1 MNIIKH
7 FIDTMK
13 TVLVTRATDINGRSD
28 RPEYWWFT
36 LYACIVFGLLA
47 VVDYYVIGFTF
58 WSMLDPFGEM
68 GEMKE
73 AGVLVA
79 LFTLGTLVQ
88 SITLTARRL
97 HDRGRS
103 GWWQL
108 MFIVPFLNFIV
119 FYWLVRDAKDT
130 TEALTYE
137 NPYGFRY

>member
-47 VVDYYVIGFTF
+47 VVDYYVIGLTF
-58 WSMLDPFGEM
+58 FSILDPFGELQ
-68 GEMKE
+68 ES
-73 AGVLVA
+73 GVLVA
-79 LFTLGTLVQ
+79 LFTLATLVQ
-88 SITLTARRL
+88 SICLNARGL
-97 HDRGRS
+97 HDRGHS

-108 MFIVPFLNFIV
+108 GLIVPFLNFMV

>member
-1 MNIIKH
+1 MSH
-7 FIDTMK
+7 FIDIMK

-47 VVDYYVIGFTF
+47 VVDNFVLGFTF
-58 WSMLDPFGEM
+58 FSILEPWGEM
-68 GEMKE
+68 QES
-73 AGVLVA
+73 GVLVA

-97 HDRGRS
+97 HDRGHS

-108 MFIVPFLNFIV
+108 TLIVPFLNFIV
-119 FYWLVRDAKDT
+119 IYWLVRDAKDT
-130 TEALTYE
+130 PSALKYK
-137 NPYGFRY
+137 NPYGVR

>member
-58 WSMLDPFGEM
+58 FSILDPFGELN
-68 GEMKE
+68 ES
-73 AGVLVA
+73 GVLVA

-88 SITLTARRL
+88 SICLNARRL
-97 HDRGRS
+97 HDRGHS

-108 MFIVPFLNFIV
+108 LFVVPGLNFIPL
-119 FYWLVRDAKDT
+119 YWTVRQAKDVP
-130 TEALTYE
+130 EALKYK
-137 NPYGFRY
+137 NPYGKRT

>member
-1 MNIIKH
+1 MKFINH

-36 LYACIVFGLLA
+36 LYACIVVGLLA
-47 VVDYYVIGFTF
+47 VVDNFVLGFTF
-58 WSMLDPFGEM
+58 FSILEPW
-68 GEMKE
+68 GEMKDS
-73 AGVLVA
+73 GVLVA

-97 HDRGRS
+97 HDRGHS

-108 MFIVPFLNFIV
+108 MLIVPFLNFIV
-119 FYWLVRDAKDT
+119 IYWLVRSAKDT
-130 TEALTYE
+130 PKYLKYK
-137 NPYGFRY
+137 NPYGKLPK

>member
-7 FIDTMK
+7 FIDIMK
-13 TVLVTRATDINGRSD
+13 TVLVTRATDINGRSN
-28 RPEYWWFT
+28 RPEYWWFS
-36 LYACIVFGLLA
+36 LYAIIVFGLLA
-47 VVDYYVIGFTF
+47 VVDYYVIGYTF
-58 WSMLDPFGEM
+58 FSILDPFGEM
-68 GEMKE
+68 KE
-73 AGVLVA
+73 SGVLV
-79 LFTLGTLVQ
+79 LLWTLGTLVQ

-97 HDRGRS
+97 HDRGHS

-108 MFIVPFLNFIV
+108 MFIVPVLNFIV

>member
-36 LYACIVFGLLA
+36 LYAIIVFGLFAL
-47 VVDYYVIGFTF
+47 VDNYVLGFTF
-58 WSMLDPFGEM
+58 FSILEPW

-73 AGVLVA
+73 SGVLV
-79 LFTLGTLVQ
+79 LLWTLGTLVQ

-97 HDRGRS
+97 HDRGHS

-108 MFIVPFLNFIV
+108 GFIVPGLNFIV

-137 NPYGFRY
+137 NPYGLRG

>member
-1 MNIIKH
+1 
-7 FIDTMK
+7 MK

-47 VVDYYVIGFTF
+47 VVDNFVIGFTF
-58 WSMLDPFGEM
+58 FSILEPFGEM
-68 GEMKE
+68 EE
-73 AGVLVA
+73 CGVLVA

-97 HDRGRS
+97 HDRGHS

-108 MFIVPFLNFIV
+108 MLIVPFLNFIV
-119 FYWLVRDAKDT
+119 IYWLVRSAKDT
-130 TEALTYE
+130 PKYLKYK
-137 NPYGFRY
+137 NPYGKLPK

>member
-28 RPEYWWFT
+28 RPEYWFFT
-36 LYACIVFGLLA
+36 LYASIVFGLLA
-47 VVDYYVIGFTF
+47 VVDYYAIGFTF
-58 WSMLDPFGEM
+58 FSILDPFGELN
-68 GEMKE
+68 ES
-73 AGVLVA
+73 GVLVA

-88 SITLTARRL
+88 SVCLNARRL
-97 HDRGRS
+97 HDRGHS

-108 MFIVPFLNFIV
+108 GMLVPVLNFVV

-130 TEALTYE
+130 PDALTYE